1 MAAKSITIVV
11 LAPPGLASR
20 ILMHGP
26 TIMHASPM
34 LSPRSAM
41 RVLSLS
47 GTKSLW
53 LSLVDDCQFRF
64 DHAGLR
70 FFFSFPSPTGNC
82 RIKITTIQIAESYS
96 ALAFLASSKI
106 PRALPVFTVWFTG
119 LFFLFSPACHRLRVS
134 VAGSHTGGIRAIAH
148 KHGFVDG
155 IDSITSMGSAMACVS
170 HCPS

>member
-1 MAAKSITIVV
+1 
-11 LAPPGLASR
+11 
-20 ILMHGP
+20 
-26 TIMHASPM
+26 
-34 LSPRSAM
+34 M

-96 ALAFLASSKI
+96 ALAYLASSKI
-106 PRALPVFTVWFTG
+106 SRVLPVSHRMVHWFI
-119 LFFLFSPACHRLRVS
+119 FSFSLECHRLRAS
-134 VAGSHTGGIRAIAH
+134 VAGSHTAGI
-148 KHGFVDG
+148 
-155 IDSITSMGSAMACVS
+155 
-170 HCPS
+170 